1 MASLEVVTECKYTL
15 SGTLKQRE
23 GSFSSNCEQLPLNFF
38 LKSSSTKKHKKTSK
52 RLATH
57 CSLIVAPGLVCL
69 FWKCTSTVRTADK
82 SKKDASPLD
91 EGEETAAE
99 REISEYMLIG
109 S

>member
-1 MASLEVVTECKYTL
+1 MASLEVVTESKYTL

-38 LKSSSTKKHKKTSK
+38 LKSSSTKNHKKTSK

-57 CSLIVAPGLVCL
+57 CSLIVAAGLVCL
-69 FWKCTSTVRTADK
+69 FWKCTSTVGNADK